1 MTMTLPDPAT
11 PAILPVAIDLN
22 HSTDIPTLV
31 QVVEVP
37 VLTEQVVLAPVSAA
51 VLAQR
56 DVAVVG
62 TVEQGLSD
70 AVQQQIVASVL
81 PRIDAL
87 LQAEIQRAMER
98 VLEQQAQSLASLQAL
113 LPTWGESL
121 RQDCANVVRQCVQD
135 TVAVGRSVDAGAV
148 SATVSY

>member
-1 MTMTLPDPAT
+1 MTMTLPDPAN
-11 PAILPVAIDLN
+11 PAILPVVIDLN
-22 HSTDIPTLV
+22 HAADIPTLV

-51 VLAQR
+51 VLAQQ
-56 DVAVVG
+56 DMAVVG

-70 AVQQQIVASVL
+70 AIQQQIVASVL

-148 SATVSY
+148 SASVSH

>member
-1 MTMTLPDPAT
+1 MTMTLPDPAN

-37 VLTEQVVLAPVSAA
+37 VLTEQVVLSPVSAIA
-51 VLAQR
+51 LAQQ
-56 DVAVVG
+56 DMAVVG
-62 TVEQGLSD
+62 TVEHGLSD

-148 SATVSY
+148 SASVSH